1 MAKSSFS
8 KIAAGLV
15 AVACLTAAY
24 LYFFSQGDLPKSAVA
39 VENAAVSAA
48 QNMPARTGSVPKVN
62 LEVAT
67 SAGPADNNPIQRDYL
82 QARNYAAFIDAAL
95 KKPSDGGRFYA
106 GIAFYRCMSML
117 SLPIEWANS
126 AAGDKQNEARR
137 RAGEYVRDMH
147 SRCQPVAE
155 QYPDQLAFDRL
166 LNDERLGKDSKLAA
180 FRRFQGVA
188 GVPLQTQLSDL
199 NRAVSSRDSLD
210 IATAIELTAPSIAN
224 SLVPEVNPKAHFELI
239 ISASSAAACEISAT
253 CHTHP
258 MQLGRCMQ
266 HATCE
271 PGGWSEVQRARW
283 TGAKQELFDALKREL
298 VEVGLGR
305 RAI

>member
-15 AVACLTAAY
+15 AVACLTAAC
-24 LYFFSQGDLPKSAVA
+24 LYFISQGDLPESAVA
-39 VENAAVSAA
+39 VQNTAMSAA
-48 QNMPARTGSVPKVN
+48 QNMPARTGSAPKS

-67 SAGPADNNPIQRDYL
+67 SASPADNNSIQRDYL
-82 QARNYAAFIDAAL
+82 QARNYAAFIDTAL
-95 KKPSDGGRFYA
+95 KKPGEGGRFYA
-106 GIAFYRCMSML
+106 SAAFHHCMSML
-117 SLPIEWANS
+117 ALPIEWANNS
-126 AAGDKQNEARR
+126 AGDKQNEARR

-155 QYPDQLAFDRL
+155 QYPDHFAFERL
-166 LNDERLGKDSKLAA
+166 LNDDRLGKDAKLAA

-199 NRAVSSRDSLD
+199 NRAVNSRDPLD
-210 IATAIELTAPSIAN
+210 IATAIELTAPGIAN
-224 SLVPEVNPKAHFELI
+224 SLVPEVNPKAHYELI
-239 ISASSAAACEISAT
+239 VSASSAAACEISAT
-253 CHTHP
+253 CNTHV

-266 HATCE
+266 YATCE

-283 TGAKQELFDALKREL
+283 TGAEQELFNALKREF
-298 VEVGLGR
+298 VELGLGR